1 MDETRTLVF
10 VGTEGIHQD
19 LDGHGKFITDFLT
32 ASDGIHADFSQ
43 DYKVMSSGLAGYEA
57 GLFYTD
63 VGHFS
68 ETQETELLRFGA
80 EATL

>member
-1 MDETRTLVF
+1 MDEIRTLVF
-10 VGTEGIHQD
+10 RHRVIYHD
-19 LDGHGKFITDFLT
+19 DGGQGKFIADSLT
-32 ASDGIHADFSQ
+32 AADGIHADFSQ

-57 GLFYTD
+57 ALFYTD